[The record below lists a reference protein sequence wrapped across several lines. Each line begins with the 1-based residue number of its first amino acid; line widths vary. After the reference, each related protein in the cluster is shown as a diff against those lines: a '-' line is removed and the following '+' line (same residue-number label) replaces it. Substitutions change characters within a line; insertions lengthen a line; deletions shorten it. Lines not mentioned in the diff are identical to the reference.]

1 MSSTPSASAQHRR
14 SHPEPAAAALSYS
27 QAYAATQ
34 AQHQAQHH
42 YYQSGTVNPYAAG
55 SAAAVGFVPEYHGR
69 GSDDGHSDTAS
80 TNSGASIDVVPFQKN
95 EADGY
100 NNRLTPS
107 GYVVQSVSGQA
118 IEFFEGAHLPA
129 AWKVPQNGRVPAGL
143 MYRHAR
149 QKH

>member
-55 SAAAVGFVPEYHGR
+55 AAAVGFVPEYHGR